1 MKFIKE
7 NPKED
12 LTEKLISN
20 ISTNTSIIA
29 ISFIQY
35 STGTKLDI
43 EIISKIAKSK
53 GIKLVIDITQA
64 LRCSPSIC

>member
-12 LTEKLISN
+12 LTDKLISN
-20 ISTNTSIIA
+20 ISANTSIIA

-35 STGTKLDI
+35 STGTKFDI

-53 GIKLVIDITQA
+53 GIKL
-64 LRCSPSIC
+64 